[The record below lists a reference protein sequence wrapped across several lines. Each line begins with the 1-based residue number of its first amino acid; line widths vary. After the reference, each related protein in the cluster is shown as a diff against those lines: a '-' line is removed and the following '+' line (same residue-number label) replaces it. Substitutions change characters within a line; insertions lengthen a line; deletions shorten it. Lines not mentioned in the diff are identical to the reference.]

1 MREMQVAIPGK
12 TKLQQGHIDQL
23 NLRFD
28 CVHNVPRAAIFYFL
42 GWVRGVSP
50 RAHHSQTKRD
60 GVPTVLENLGD
71 SDASKVWEK

>member
-1 MREMQVAIPGK
+1 MHEMQVAIPGK

-42 GWVRGVSP
+42 GVGERGLTQGP
-50 RAHHSQTKRD
+50 
-60 GVPTVLENLGD
+60 PF
-71 SDASKVWEK
+71 SD